1 MTETTDDLSARLR
14 AFFAAGSP
22 PPGLEDRIVAR
33 LRRRR
38 LSFLPWSSPRARA
51 TAVDHPLS
59 APSGRAARLGAV
71 TAALATAVAL
81 AAVGVASHHTA
92 VGSGG
97 AGTAV
102 PAQQMTATAS
112 PADLSGARAATAAFF
127 DPSLP
132 QCWKQPAIQGAWPA
146 DSYARCPLTARLANQ
161 LRSHEGLYMDWS
173 FLTEA
178 RSPSLPSGV
187 LVAACAGTCR
197 TGAVARHRDS
207 GRSHRHGDRGD
218 REGARPGIHERLRER
233 RCPGPQLC
241 RMAHRRH
248 PDLRSQHAVG
258 CSASRLDLL
267 HARRQRVRGVPLQP
281 VHHLVGDGA
290 ADEGLLIIVS

>member
-1 MTETTDDLSARLR
+1 MTDTSPDLDARLR
-14 AFFAAGSP
+14 AFFAAASP
-22 PPGLEDRIVAR
+22 PPGLEDRVIAR

-38 LSFLPWSSPRARA
+38 WAFLAGRSPRAGA
-51 TAVDHPLS
+51 AAVDHPLS
-59 APSGRAARLGAV
+59 VPSGRAARLGAV

-81 AAVGVASHHTA
+81 AAVGVASHHTLIR
-92 VGSGG
+92 SGG
-97 AGTAV
+97 AGTAA

-132 QCWKQPAIQGAWPA
+132 QCWKQPAVQGAWPA

-161 LRSHEGLYMDWS
+161 LRGHEGLYLNWS

-178 RSPSLPSGV
+178 RTPSLPSGV

-197 TGAVARHRDS
+197 TGAVTRHRDS

-218 REGARPGIHERLRER
+218 REGARAGTVGRVRGR
-233 RCPGPQLC
+233 RCPGSHIC
-241 RMAHRRH
+241 GMAHRRH
-248 PDLRSQHAVG
+248 PDLRSEHAMG
-258 CSASRLDLL
+258 CSASRLDVL
-267 HARRQRVRGVPLQP
+267 HAGSQWVRGVPLQP
-281 VHHLVGDGA
+281 VHDLVGVGA
-290 ADEGLLIIVS
+290 ALQGLLTPVG